1 MILTNGVIMFN
12 HMDVDLP
19 THTLSRIT
27 ENNKRFYLTPDGGKY
42 PSITTV
48 LGWFSRQGIMEW
60 RKRVGAEEA
69 NKITTQASRSGTS
82 VHQMAEDHL
91 NNIEWKNKKTMPY
104 DIESFLKIK
113 PTLDERVDNIYAQEK
128 PLYSDHLGLAGTVD
142 VIGEFDS
149 TLSVID
155 FKTSRQSMI
164 GDKYGKLEK
173 YFRQAAGYAVMFEER
188 YKMPINS
195 LVVIAAI
202 AGKDEPEVFTSKR
215 DFHIAGLIDMVKEYK
230 QHHNQI

>member
-1 MILTNGVIMFN
+1 MFN

-19 THTLSRIT
+19 THTLKRIT

-215 DFHIAGLIDMVKEYK
+215 DNHIAGLIDMVKEYK
-230 QHHNQI
+230 THH

>member
-1 MILTNGVIMFN
+1 MFN

>member
-1 MILTNGVIMFN
+1 
-12 HMDVDLP
+12 MDVDLP

-48 LGWFSRQGIMEW
+48 LGWFSAKGIMEW
-60 RKRVGAEEA
+60 RKRVGAETA

-91 NNIEWKNKKTMPY
+91 NNIEWKNEKTMPY

-113 PTLDERVDNIYAQEK
+113 PTLDDRVNNIYAQEK

-142 VIGEFDS
+142 VVGEFDGK
-149 TLSVID
+149 LSIID

-188 YKMPINS
+188 YKFPINS
-195 LVVIAAI
+195 LVIIAAV
-202 AGKDEPEVFTSKR
+202 AGKSEPEVFTSKR
-215 DFHIAGLIDMVKEYK
+215 DMHIGGLIDMVKEYK
-230 QHHNQI
+230 QHHNQL

>member
-1 MILTNGVIMFN
+1 MFN

-48 LGWFSRQGIMEW
+48 LGWFSAKGIMEW
-60 RKRVGAEEA
+60 RKRVGAETA

-91 NNIEWKNKKTMPY
+91 NNIEWKNEKTMPY

-113 PTLDERVDNIYAQEK
+113 PTLDERVNNIYAQEK

-142 VIGEFDS
+142 VVGEFDCK
-149 TLSVID
+149 LSIID

-173 YFRQAAGYAVMFEER
+173 YFRQASGYAVMFEER

-202 AGKDEPEVFTSKR
+202 AGKDEPEIFTSKR
-215 DFHIAGLIDMVKEYK
+215 DNHIEGLIDMVKEYK
-230 QHHNQI
+230 KHHNQI

>member
-1 MILTNGVIMFN
+1 MFN

-48 LGWFSRQGIMEW
+48 LGWFSAKGIMEW
-60 RKRVGAEEA
+60 RKRVGAETA

-91 NNIEWKNKKTMPY
+91 NNIEWKNEKTMPY

-113 PTLDERVDNIYAQEK
+113 PTLDERVNNIYAQEK
-128 PLYSDHLGLAGTVD
+128 PMYSDHLGLAGTVD
-142 VIGEFDS
+142 CVADFDGK
-149 TLSVID
+149 LSVID
-155 FKTSRQSMI
+155 FKTSRQPMV

-195 LVVIAAI
+195 LVIIAAI
-202 AGKDEPEVFTSKR
+202 ADKDEPEVFISKR
-215 DFHIAGLIDMVKEYK
+215 DAHIGDLINMVEEYK
-230 QHHNQI
+230 NQF

>member
-1 MILTNGVIMFN
+1 
-12 HMDVDLP
+12 MDVDLP

-48 LGWFSRQGIMEW
+48 LGWFSAKGIMEW
-60 RKRVGAEEA
+60 RKRVGAAEA

-91 NNIEWKNKKTMPY
+91 NNIEWKNEKTMPY

-113 PTLDERVDNIYAQEK
+113 PTLDDRVNNIYAQEK

-142 VIGEFDS
+142 VVGDFDGK
-149 TLSVID
+149 LSIID

-195 LVVIAAI
+195 LVIIAAV
-202 AGKDEPEVFTSKR
+202 AGKSEPEVFTSKR
-215 DFHIAGLIDMVKEYK
+215 DIHIDGLIDMVKEYK
-230 QHHNQI
+230 QHHNQL

>member
-1 MILTNGVIMFN
+1 MFN

-48 LGWFSRQGIMEW
+48 LGWFSAKGIMEW
-60 RKRVGAEEA
+60 RKRVGSAEA

-91 NNIEWKNKKTMPY
+91 NNIEWKTEKTMPY

-113 PTLDERVDNIYAQEK
+113 PTLDERVNNIYAQEK

-142 VIGEFDS
+142 VIGEFDGK
-149 TLSVID
+149 LSVID

-173 YFRQAAGYAVMFEER
+173 YFRQAAGYSVMFEER
-188 YKMPINS
+188 YKFPINS
-195 LVVIAAI
+195 LVIIAAV
-202 AGKDEPEVFTSKR
+202 AGKSEPEVFTSKR
-215 DFHIAGLIDMVKEYK
+215 DTHIGGLIDMVKEYK
-230 QHHNQI
+230 QHHNQL

>member
-1 MILTNGVIMFN
+1 MFN

-48 LGWFSRQGIMEW
+48 LGWFSAKGIMEW
-60 RKRVGAEEA
+60 RKRVGAETA

-91 NNIEWKNKKTMPY
+91 NNIEWKNEKTMPY

-113 PTLDERVDNIYAQEK
+113 PTLDDRVNNIYAQEK

-142 VIGEFDS
+142 VVGEFDGK
-149 TLSVID
+149 LSIID

-188 YKMPINS
+188 YKFPINS
-195 LVVIAAI
+195 LVIIAAV
-202 AGKDEPEVFTSKR
+202 AGKSEPEVFTSKR
-215 DFHIAGLIDMVKEYK
+215 DMHIGGLIDMVKEYK
-230 QHHNQI
+230 QHHNQL

>member
-91 NNIEWKNKKTMPY
+91 NNIE
-104 DIESFLKIK
+104 
-113 PTLDERVDNIYAQEK
+113 
-128 PLYSDHLGLAGTVD
+128 
-142 VIGEFDS
+142 
-149 TLSVID
+149 
-155 FKTSRQSMI
+155 
-164 GDKYGKLEK
+164 
-173 YFRQAAGYAVMFEER
+173 
-188 YKMPINS
+188 
-195 LVVIAAI
+195 
-202 AGKDEPEVFTSKR
+202 
-215 DFHIAGLIDMVKEYK
+215 
-230 QHHNQI
+230 

>member
-1 MILTNGVIMFN
+1 MFN

-48 LGWFSRQGIMEW
+48 LGWFSAKGIMEW
-60 RKRVGAEEA
+60 RKRVGSAEA

-91 NNIEWKNKKTMPY
+91 NNIEWKTEKTMPY

-113 PTLDERVDNIYAQEK
+113 PTLDERVNNIYAQEK

-142 VIGEFDS
+142 VIGEFDGK
-149 TLSVID
+149 LSVID

-188 YKMPINS
+188 YKFPINS
-195 LVVIAAI
+195 LVIIAAV
-202 AGKDEPEVFTSKR
+202 AGKSEPEVFTSKR
-215 DFHIAGLIDMVKEYK
+215 DTHIVGLIDMVKEYK
-230 QHHNQI
+230 QHHNQL

>member
-1 MILTNGVIMFN
+1 MFN

-48 LGWFSRQGIMEW
+48 LGWFSAKGIMEW
-60 RKRVGAEEA
+60 RKRVGAAEA

-91 NNIEWKNKKTMPY
+91 NNIEWKNEKTMPY

-113 PTLDERVDNIYAQEK
+113 PTLDDRVNNIYAQEK

-142 VIGEFDS
+142 VVGDFDGK
-149 TLSVID
+149 LSIID

-195 LVVIAAI
+195 LVIIAAV
-202 AGKDEPEVFTSKR
+202 AGKSEPEVFTSKR
-215 DFHIAGLIDMVKEYK
+215 DIHIDGLIDMVKEYK
-230 QHHNQI
+230 QHHNQL

>member
-1 MILTNGVIMFN
+1 MFN

-91 NNIEWKNKKTMPY
+91 NNIEWKNKKTMPF

-202 AGKDEPEVFTSKR
+202 AGKDEPEIFTSKR
-215 DFHIAGLIDMVKEYK
+215 DNHISGLIDMVKEYK
-230 QHHNQI
+230 KHH